1 MHRKY
6 NESHLITF
14 EDKLNW
20 LVIHDTNILKG
31 KWADKILLHKYSKR
45 KLGKDICNKI
55 LKIYHSEK
63 DINLNEL
70 PNQFVLKTN
79 HGSGYNII
87 VEDKKEF
94 N

>member
-1 MHRKY
+1 MHY
-6 NESHLITF
+6 
-14 EDKLNW
+14 
-20 LVIHDTNILKG
+20 
-31 KWADKILLHKYSKR
+31 YSKR

-63 DINLNEL
+63 EIDINEL

-79 HGSGYNII
+79 HGCGYNII

-94 N
+94 NLTKAKILLMEKKQQNFIILLLIIFKYISLN